1 MNTTQDPA
9 GSRLAPTTGS
19 PEVYLGGGYV
29 AVPFDAVTLN
39 GIFLPQLVASS
50 RGESVAV
57 IGPDKRALQGE
68 SGRTYRYASLEEAR
82 ADVEVLRRINGE
94 NSVICRDPAALSQDF
109 PENPGKKPAG

>member
-9 GSRLAPTTGS
+9 GSRLAPTSGS
-19 PEVYLGGGYV
+19 PEVFLGGGYV

-39 GIFLPQLVASS
+39 GMFLPQLVASS
-50 RGESVAV
+50 RGEAVAV

-68 SGRTYRYASLEEAR
+68 SGGTYRYESIEEAR

-94 NSVICRDPAALSQDF
+94 NAELSRKAD
-109 PENPGKKPAG
+109 